1 MFIFKYLRV
10 VFDEYISWNSHVKY
24 VLSRARKRLG
34 MPRRI
39 REILHQTVLIPFTQ
53 LIFVWNGCG
62 VSNSSSLERLPIRT
76 ANCLMSDND
85 KALYIILS
93 GRLL

>member
-1 MFIFKYLRV
+1 MFEFKYLRV

-24 VLSRARKRLG
+24 VLSRAGNRLG
-34 MPRRI
+34 IPRRI
-39 REILHQTVLIPFTQ
+39 RGVLHQTVLIPFTQ
-53 LIFVWNGCG
+53 LILVWNGCG

-76 ANCLMSDND
+76 KTMSDND
-85 KALYIILS
+85 KALYIILN